1 MGRLNS
7 APPERRTRLRNVL
20 GLARWRCSRWR
31 PDRESG
37 SAFSSNRG
45 SRGPHWFTRSQPRRS
60 GRVRNR
66 NARIC
71 PADIPG
77 SSEADVLAGLTLDT
91 VFGEIDLTDPSL
103 QGAFLACSA
112 LLPEREAPKFLGSS
126 RAVSG
131 LSSTAQWGCPQAFHM
146 VNHIKPT
153 RFTVLLLT
161 GNLAHS
167 RSHGQPTALQRP
179 NRASFAQPSASL
191 DAAPTRSLVART
203 HRVAHHA
210 GVQGESQPV
219 ARGPIARNRADV
231 GG

>member
-20 GLARWRCSRWR
+20 GLVRWRRSRWR
-31 PDRESG
+31 PDRQSG
-37 SAFSSNRG
+37 SEFSSNRG

-60 GRVRNR
+60 GPVRNR

-77 SSEADVLAGLTLDT
+77 
-91 VFGEIDLTDPSL
+91 L
-103 QGAFLACSA
+103 QGSFLACSA
-112 LLPEREAPKFLGSS
+112 LLLEREAPKFWGCQ

-131 LSSTAQWGCPQAFHM
+131 LSSTAQWGCPQAVHM

-153 RFTVLLLT
+153 RFPVLLLT

-167 RSHGQPTALQRP
+167 RTHGQPTALQRP

-219 ARGPIARNRADV
+219 ARGPIARNGADV